1 VFLQRVAR
9 DIYCPN
15 NEESRP
21 DDDQSG
27 GSFLHNTDGVVD
39 AFRIIPWKMTMYAE
53 LHAIRRRRFMAQP
66 ARGVVIVP
74 TASTMTEHI
83 RHTVYRAYALIAQ
96 YAQQQLFS
104 QAGAAALDYL
114 HQRGLT
120 DDTIREAGPGYL
132 PPGETLELAVR
143 LWKADKATYEAMT
156 TKVRTKGR
164 QMPPMTQ
171 VVLATMRLALA
182 CIALE
187 SISVVLSD
195 EEQEGMLR

>member
-1 VFLQRVAR
+1 
-9 DIYCPN
+9 
-15 NEESRP
+15 
-21 DDDQSG
+21 
-27 GSFLHNTDGVVD
+27 
-39 AFRIIPWKMTMYAE
+39 
-53 LHAIRRRRFMAQP
+53 
-66 ARGVVIVP
+66 
-74 TASTMTEHI
+74 
-83 RHTVYRAYALIAQ
+83 VYRAYALIAQ

-187 SISVVLSD
+187 SISVVLSG